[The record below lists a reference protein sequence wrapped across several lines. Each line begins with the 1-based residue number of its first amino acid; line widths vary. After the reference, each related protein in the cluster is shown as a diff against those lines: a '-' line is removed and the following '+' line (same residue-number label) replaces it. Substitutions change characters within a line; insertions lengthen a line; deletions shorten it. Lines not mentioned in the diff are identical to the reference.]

1 MRTLKISTKGIYG
14 LKALVDLAI
23 YSKEDIVTLKSISER
38 QNISER
44 YLEQIF
50 SLLRK
55 SKIIVGK
62 KGSQGGYSLDVNPED
77 TTIYTVLKALE
88 GDFLQMS
95 SVESDDKLDKVL
107 EELVWN
113 KLDESITNFLCSVT
127 LQDLIDEYKKDEK
140 DPFMYYI

>member
-1 MRTLKISTKGIYG
+1 MTLKISSKGIYG
-14 LKALVDLAI
+14 LKALIDLAI

-62 KGSQGGYSLDVNPED
+62 KGSQGGYSLGVKPKE
-77 TTIYTVLKALE
+77 TTIYTVLNALE

-95 SVESDDKLDKVL
+95 SVEGNDKLDKVI
-107 EELVWN
+107 EDLVWT
-113 KLDESITNFLCSVT
+113 KLDESITKFLTSVT
-127 LQDLIDEYKKDEK
+127 LQDLIDEYKKDDK
-140 DPFMYYI
+140 GPFMYYI

>member
-1 MRTLKISTKGIYG
+1 MMTLKISTKGIYG
-14 LKALVDLAI
+14 LKALIDLAI

-62 KGSQGGYSLDVNPED
+62 KGSQGGYSLDVKPEE

-95 SVESDDKLDKVL
+95 SVESDDKLDKVI

-113 KLDESITNFLCSVT
+113 KLDESITNFLTSVT